1 MRKTVFLKAAI
12 VATVLIVHSFPLFAA
27 EVAKETIIKSKPTVL
42 EQIDDTFITSQVKMA
57 LLLHRSTSSFQTDV
71 TTTNG
76 VVVVE
81 GTVQKSAQ
89 IELITKVV
97 EDVHG
102 VKSVQNKMTTAKET
116 PTVGEKIGDSALTG
130 KVKMA
135 LLLHRSTGAL
145 RTSVMTN
152 DAVVTVS
159 GKARNS
165 AEKELVSKVVEDVD
179 GVKSVVNTM
188 TIE

>member
-12 VATVLIVHSFPLFAA
+12 VASVLIVHSVPVFAA
-27 EVAKETIIKSKPTVL
+27 EVAKETITQPKPTVV

-57 LLLHRSTSSFQTDV
+57 LLLHRSTSSFQTDI
-71 TTTNG
+71 TTTDG
-76 VVVVE
+76 VVVIE

-89 IELITKVV
+89 RELITKIV

-102 VKSVQNKMTTAKET
+102 VKSIQNKMTIAKET
-116 PTVGEKIGDSALTG
+116 PTIGEKIGDSALTG

-135 LLLHRSTGAL
+135 LVLHRSTGVL
-145 RTSVMTN
+145 RTSVTTN

-159 GKARNS
+159 GIARNS
-165 AEKELVSKVVEDVD
+165 AEKELVTKVVEDVD